1 MPDAATEPDAT
12 PEPVKRADHH
22 GSGVDHPA
30 ESTRPRK
37 RLRRILIRAMLALLV
52 FGVVLIALAPTL
64 LSTGPGTRWLV
75 SVLNDR
81 LPGQVKV
88 NDLSLSWFGGQHV
101 VGIRYDDPGQ
111 GLVAEITA
119 IDAGEVGLFH
129 LLTGSRRLGTIAL
142 QDPTLTYTEQ
152 EVDET
157 KVEPTRQV
165 VKADKAEP
173 FKLPRDASGTL
184 SVSNL
189 TVTYVPI
196 GREPIV
202 LTVDQDEVRVPDLR
216 DIGFEMTAIVR
227 QGDKQG
233 RLALK
238 GDVLNLFDPDGAAQA
253 GQAAYDIGFEI
264 DDLPTDALDQVVS
277 GLSDAVKPGQ
287 AVALFGEGDLTGK
300 ATVNGTI
307 EKLKSRLS
315 ITTPKLRVELDQLT
329 ENDTLI
335 ASPESYAR
343 LDLDQDGFAALFPE
357 SGLELHKPT
366 RVDLASIEM
375 ALPIVDKAVDWDTAT
390 ASLLLKAGDNLAV
403 VDERGELLG
412 INDLKIVGRS
422 ESIAE
427 KLVFKLTTMLSAV
440 DTESNVTEEPIAL
453 DLEVYEPLEET
464 RQIAFYSE
472 KLPIKLADALA
483 GQDDQLVLWLGET
496 LELDAELQG
505 TIVADAE
512 GNKQVE
518 QRFTLRPSGRVTG
531 TVSGSF
537 SPRRYTAET
546 PADEPIEAVLTP
558 EAFASLM
565 EMLSGREGEPAL
577 TIDKDM
583 PVFITLRDPERGA
596 VSVTT
601 RQDKT
606 GIKRFYPDPDRTYL
620 GATVELSPARVFD
633 PRLKK
638 TYELRGGSLTL
649 SAPDLR
655 GKTTIGAELDL
666 WVRPDAGE
674 QGVGSLL
681 TWQTTVTDLLDT
693 EGSMPLDGKTLM
705 QQLAASGQMGL
716 QNVPSGLVDSL
727 LNRQGDLASILGPVV
742 QEMDAGFTYK
752 DGRPTG
758 ASVRLN
764 WDDASGLPKPDAWA
778 SMRPAQFD
786 IDEDQVLTVRGGEDL
801 ELEVKVSEDF
811 GDRWMGRLH
820 PILFDAKSGD
830 RPVKIKIDGKS
841 FRFPLQ
847 GEGMKGSRVEASVDL
862 GTIEFG
868 KQALLGKLLEWT
880 DRPAKH
886 AIFEPAKVSLIDGKI
901 SYSEFDLAVGKVKLR
916 LDGEVDLSNG
926 QIVDMAVRVPGDS
939 LIRVFNELDGVI
951 PPDDYLSI
959 PMTGAIRKPEFDS
972 KGLGREVARL
982 ITSGL
987 IEKEKD
993 KLRDKIR
1000 EGIGLGDKD
1009 RPKPDGDEEKPGED
1023 GAEEPAKDPVEEA
1036 AGELIDG
1043 ALDLIFRRLN
1053 RDKE

>member
-1 MPDAATEPDAT
+1 
-12 PEPVKRADHH
+12 
-22 GSGVDHPA
+22 
-30 ESTRPRK
+30 
-37 RLRRILIRAMLALLV
+37 
-52 FGVVLIALAPTL
+52 
-64 LSTGPGTRWLV
+64 
-75 SVLNDR
+75 
-81 LPGQVKV
+81 
-88 NDLSLSWFGGQHV
+88 
-101 VGIRYDDPGQ
+101 
-111 GLVAEITA
+111 
-119 IDAGEVGLFH
+119 
-129 LLTGSRRLGTIAL
+129 
-142 QDPTLTYTEQ
+142 
-152 EVDET
+152 
-157 KVEPTRQV
+157 
-165 VKADKAEP
+165 
-173 FKLPRDASGTL
+173 
-184 SVSNL
+184 
-189 TVTYVPI
+189 
-196 GREPIV
+196 
-202 LTVDQDEVRVPDLR
+202 
-216 DIGFEMTAIVR
+216 
-227 QGDKQG
+227 
-233 RLALK
+233 
-238 GDVLNLFDPDGAAQA
+238 
-253 GQAAYDIGFEI
+253 
-264 DDLPTDALDQVVS
+264 
-277 GLSDAVKPGQ
+277 
-287 AVALFGEGDLTGK
+287 
-300 ATVNGTI
+300 
-307 EKLKSRLS
+307 
-315 ITTPKLRVELDQLT
+315 
-329 ENDTLI
+329 
-335 ASPESYAR
+335 
-343 LDLDQDGFAALFPE
+343 
-357 SGLELHKPT
+357 
-366 RVDLASIEM
+366 
-375 ALPIVDKAVDWDTAT
+375 
-390 ASLLLKAGDNLAV
+390 
-403 VDERGELLG
+403 
-412 INDLKIVGRS
+412 
-422 ESIAE
+422 
-427 KLVFKLTTMLSAV
+427 
-440 DTESNVTEEPIAL
+440 
-453 DLEVYEPLEET
+453 
-464 RQIAFYSE
+464 
-472 KLPIKLADALA
+472 
-483 GQDDQLVLWLGET
+483 
-496 LELDAELQG
+496 
-505 TIVADAE
+505 
-512 GNKQVE
+512 
-518 QRFTLRPSGRVTG
+518 
-531 TVSGSF
+531 
-537 SPRRYTAET
+537 
-546 PADEPIEAVLTP
+546 
-558 EAFASLM
+558 
-565 EMLSGREGEPAL
+565 
-577 TIDKDM
+577 
-583 PVFITLRDPERGA
+583 
-596 VSVTT
+596 
-601 RQDKT
+601 
-606 GIKRFYPDPDRTYL
+606 
-620 GATVELSPARVFD
+620 
-633 PRLKK
+633 
-638 TYELRGGSLTL
+638 
-649 SAPDLR
+649 
-655 GKTTIGAELDL
+655 
-666 WVRPDAGE
+666 VRPDAGE

-868 KQALLGKLLEWT
+868 EQALLGKLLEWT